1 MVSERWFTADVR
13 RIWQKCTT
21 RQGLESWWSPE
32 DLRTIVTRFDAHRGG
47 EVAMTLRYV
56 PAMLEPGGEARF
68 RAAGIPIALE
78 LRGRVLELEQN
89 RRIVFE
95 LTLSLDRG
103 GTGVTNVTSLELEPV
118 GSGTK
123 VRIQVTGTGRS
134 EPHMATLGKAN
145 LEGQLDRL
153 ARSINES

>member
-1 MVSERWFTADVR
+1 
-13 RIWQKCTT
+13 
-21 RQGLESWWSPE
+21 
-32 DLRTIVTRFDAHRGG
+32 
-47 EVAMTLRYV
+47 MTLRYV